1 MSYRKERRFPKE
13 ERQVQ
18 SVTFAEYHNPG
29 ELRMLSTSRLSSGQ
43 PYQRHVDEAAV
54 VRLLREWDD
63 RLLEPVIV
71 SFRDGK
77 FNVVD
82 GQHRIAAAKKRSEG
96 QEVMMPCRIYTGL
109 SYEQEAELCYKLDR
123 AQRRLSL
130 PQATNALM
138 ESGVDPET
146 TEIRRLLESEGFVW
160 ALGKKHGEAYEIVAT
175 RAVIN
180 AYRSLGGAAFSRMFA
195 LLRDTWRGEPASL
208 SASMISGM
216 SLFLKTYETELRD
229 NLFVKRLSAVT
240 PEEITRR
247 GKADFS
253 TSRYALRFARVL
265 LEKYNGQR
273 GGHKLSYRF
282 PN

>member
-1 MSYRKERRFPKE
+1 M
-13 ERQVQ
+13 RQI
-18 SVTFAEYHNPG
+18 TFAEYENPG
-29 ELRMLSTSRLSSGQ
+29 ELRMLSTSRLSSGL
-43 PYQRHVDEAAV
+43 PYQRHVDERIV
-54 VRLLREWDD
+54 NLLLREWDE

-96 QEVMMPCRIYTGL
+96 QEVMMPCRIYSGL

-130 PQATNALM
+130 SQATNALM
-138 ESGVDPET
+138 ESGADAET
-146 TEIRRLLESEGFVW
+146 TEIRRLLEAEGFVW
-160 ALGKKHGEAYEIVAT
+160 ALGKKYAGAYEIIAT
-175 RAVIN
+175 RAVMN

-195 LLRDTWRGEPASL
+195 LLRDTWRGDPASL
-208 SASMISGM
+208 SACMISGM
-216 SLFLKTYETELRD
+216 ALFLKTYEAELRD
-229 NLFVKRLSAVT
+229 SLFVKRLSAVT

-253 TSRYALRFARVL
+253 TNRYALRFARVL

-273 GGHKLSYRF
+273 GGHRLSYRF
-282 PN
+282 QN